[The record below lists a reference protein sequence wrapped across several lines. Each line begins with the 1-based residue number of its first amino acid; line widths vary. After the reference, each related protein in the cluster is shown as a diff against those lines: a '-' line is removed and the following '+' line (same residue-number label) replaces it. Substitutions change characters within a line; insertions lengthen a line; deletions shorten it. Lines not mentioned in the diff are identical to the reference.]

1 MPGSILVVC
10 TGNICRSPIAEGMLR
25 AMLEERLGEAAP
37 LVASAGTAGWDGRP
51 ATEEAVAAAADL
63 GVDIA
68 GHRARELG
76 AEHIRAADLVIG
88 MTEEHAEVVLAL
100 EPTAA
105 ERTFTLKELVRL
117 LEAVPAPEVGP
128 TPLETLRARVRQA
141 DALRRRGVVRNPFDT
156 GVVDPLGEGLQVY
169 RAVAW
174 ELREWCA
181 RLVDALVGEAP
192 SARAAA
198 EG

>member
-1 MPGSILVVC
+1 M
-10 TGNICRSPIAEGMLR
+10 AEGLLR

-37 LVASAGTAGWDGRP
+37 LVASAGTAGWEGQP
-51 ATEEAVAAAADL
+51 AMEEAVAAAAEL
-63 GVDIA
+63 GIDIA

-88 MTEEHAEVVLAL
+88 MTEEHVEAVRELD
-100 EPTAA
+100 PSAA
-105 ERTFTLKELVRL
+105 ARTFTLKELVRL
-117 LEAVPAPEVGP
+117 LEAVPAVPQPGAAPE
-128 TPLETLRARVRQA
+128 EILRGRVRQA
-141 DALRRRGVVRNPFDT
+141 DALRRRTSAPNPFDT
-156 GVVDPLGEGLQVY
+156 GVVDPLGQGSAVY

-181 RLVDALVGEAP
+181 RLVDGLLGEAP
-192 SARAAA
+192 PAREVA